1 MYHTSN
7 ENASQYYCMKR
18 MNMNLKIFILLFLI
32 ISLFCP
38 VGYSKEELLIT
49 RDGKLGRIN
58 LDGTGEE
65 TIEEN
70 ISFLSPLLS
79 PDGDKKKLSLG
90 ESIVFKDVT
99 LKVTLIKPSSPAII
113 NENTDTEIIEE

>member
-1 MYHTSN
+1 
-7 ENASQYYCMKR
+7 
-18 MNMNLKIFILLFLI
+18 MNLKIFILLFLI